1 MNQPPVFP
9 IPTLSEVQTR
19 FLAWRR
25 NKKDGRCIPDELWAA
40 AVMLNPKYSI
50 HKISRALSLSHAELK
65 RRVAAEK
72 TLQNDNNKT
81 LQHFMT
87 IDVPPT
93 THPAECIVEME
104 HFKGHKMR
112 MHFKGKA
119 DFDLQ
124 SFAESF
130 WSRRP

>member
-1 MNQPPVFP
+1 MNQLPVFP

-19 FLAWRR
+19 FSAWRR
-25 NKKDGRCIPDELWAA
+25 NKKDGRCIPEELWAA
-40 AVMLNPKYSI
+40 AVKLSPKHSI
-50 HKISRALSLSHAELK
+50 HKISRGLSLSHAELK
-65 RRVAAEK
+65 KRVAADNVSQ
-72 TLQNDNNKT
+72 TDNNNS

-93 THPAECIVEME
+93 HPAECIVEME
-104 HFKGHKMR
+104 HHNGNRVR
-112 MHFKGKA
+112 MYFKGKA